1 MADSLMA
8 RIKVQDEGHERLK
21 RMMDEMSKRSDP
33 PKQAPGDSAEAIP

>member
-21 RMMDEMSKRSDP
+21 RIVDEMSKRSDP
-33 PKQAPGDSAEAIP
+33 LKEAPGGSAEAIP